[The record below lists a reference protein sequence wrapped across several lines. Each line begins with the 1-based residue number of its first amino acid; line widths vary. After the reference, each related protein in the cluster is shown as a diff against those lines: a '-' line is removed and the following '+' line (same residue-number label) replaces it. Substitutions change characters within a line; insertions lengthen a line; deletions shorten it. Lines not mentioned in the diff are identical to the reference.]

1 MDDGN
6 DMTIRLI
13 LAIVSSLLEE
23 VALVVVVLWGLPQI
37 DVHIPLAGLVAMMV
51 ALGAYDIFSYRMGS
65 KALRQR
71 PVMGLPAMV
80 GSRGKVAIPLS
91 PEGMVKVKGELWK
104 ATSEGGVL
112 DIGDEITV
120 VGQDGLRLIV
130 RKNTAG
136 DLEKNS

>member
-80 GSRGKVAIPLS
+80 GSRGKVVSPLS
-91 PEGMVKVKGELWK
+91 PEGMVKIKGELWK
-104 ATSEGGVL
+104 ATLEGGVL

-130 RKNTAG
+130 RKNAAG
-136 DLEKNS
+136 DLEKSS

>member
-1 MDDGN
+1 
-6 DMTIRLI
+6 MTIRLI

-23 VALVVVVLWGLPQI
+23 TALVAIVLWGLPQV

-80 GSRGKVAIPLS
+80 GSRGKVASPLS
-91 PEGMVKVKGELWK
+91 PEGMVKIKGELWK

-136 DLEKNS
+136 DLGKSS

>member
-1 MDDGN
+1 MDDGK

-23 VALVVVVLWGLPQI
+23 VALVAIVLWGLPQI
-37 DVHIPLAGLVAMMV
+37 DVHIPLAGLVAIMV

-80 GSRGKVAIPLS
+80 GSRGKVVRPLS
-91 PEGMVKVKGELWK
+91 PEGMVKIKGELWK

-136 DLEKNS
+136 DLGKDS

>member
-1 MDDGN
+1 
-6 DMTIRLI
+6 MTIRLI

-23 VALVVVVLWGLPQI
+23 VALVAIVLWGLPQI

-51 ALGAYDIFSYRMGS
+51 ALGVYDIFSYRMGS
-65 KALRQR
+65 KALGQR

-80 GSRGKVAIPLS
+80 GSRGKVVSPLS
-91 PEGMVKVKGELWK
+91 PEGMVKIKGELWK
-104 ATSEGGVL
+104 AASEGGVL

-130 RKNTAG
+130 RKNTVG
-136 DLEKNS
+136 DLGKNS